1 MQAAVSDFG
10 SAETR
15 FVFDES
21 RFQQD
26 FFHLFGLPASY
37 RLDNVLLDQRYH
49 ALQVQVHPDKFS
61 HLSEAERR
69 VSMQWATRVN
79 EAYQTLSNPI
89 KRARYLLSLHGVD
102 IQEETNTAMP
112 ADFLVN
118 QMEWREAI
126 LEAGE
131 ARDIS
136 ALDKLELRLQHEM
149 HVLQE
154 QFADK
159 IDIECD
165 YAAAT
170 ESVRKLKFME
180 KVAEEIASAF
190 DTIGN

>member
-26 FFHLFGLPASY
+26 FFQLFGLPTSY
-37 RLDNVLLDQRYH
+37 RIDHTQLDQHYH

-79 EAYQTLSNPI
+79 EAYQTLNNPI
-89 KRARYLLSLHGVD
+89 KRARYLLSLRGVD
-102 IQEETNTAMP
+102 TQEETNTIMP
-112 ADFLVN
+112 AGFLME
-118 QMEWREAI
+118 QMEWHEAI
-126 LEAGE
+126 QEAEE
-131 ARDIS
+131 ARD
-136 ALDKLELRLQHEM
+136 AGELDKLKLRLQHEV
-149 HVLQE
+149 HVLQ
-154 QFADK
+154 QQLADQ
-159 IDIECD
+159 IDIERD

-170 ESVRKLKFME
+170 EGVRKLKFLE
-180 KVAEEIASAF
+180 KLAEEINSAF
-190 DTIGN
+190 DAIDN